1 MAELFIKVL
10 NPQGYA
16 KIDRYSYSKISTYE
30 GCKFK
35 FKLQYIDGN
44 WVPSSSIATE
54 FGTAMHEAEEDIAK
68 AIQAGQ
74 PIDYV
79 KIKNDFIIKN
89 RKLEYKYASEYNVP
103 DNKEGSFRTYKEKMN
118 EYLDTYIYRL
128 ETFMKQHPTYKIAGI
143 EQAFDFSYD
152 EKHSFNG
159 KIDRVFLDEATGKLI
174 IQDIKSW
181 AEPKKPAELKAPMQ
195 FAVYMMAAEL
205 LYGVNRSN
213 ITCEYDLPLCNIS
226 QPATSPTIIE
236 ECEPQ
241 IQKLFA
247 GIAAG
252 NFKPS
257 PSALCNWCQ
266 YSPIANPDLLN
277 SKPNAVCPYACTW
290 RKKGDNVR
298 DVLMRWQGPEME
310 SCDRK
315 LCIEQLKQLSK

>member
-1 MAELFIKVL
+1 
-10 NPQGYA
+10 
-16 KIDRYSYSKISTYE
+16 
-30 GCKFK
+30 
-35 FKLQYIDGN
+35 
-44 WVPSSSIATE
+44 
-54 FGTAMHEAEEDIAK
+54 
-68 AIQAGQ
+68 
-74 PIDYV
+74 
-79 KIKNDFIIKN
+79 
-89 RKLEYKYASEYNVP
+89 
-103 DNKEGSFRTYKEKMN
+103 
-118 EYLDTYIYRL
+118 
-128 ETFMKQHPTYKIAGI
+128 
-143 EQAFDFSYD
+143 
-152 EKHSFNG
+152 
-159 KIDRVFLDEATGKLI
+159 
-174 IQDIKSW
+174 
-181 AEPKKPAELKAPMQ
+181 MQ